1 MLRGMVVLNPRRL
14 TLSVWLTGAMLVA
27 ALVALG
33 IVAAVLASDGVQGFA
48 LLFGALCGWFC
59 WDALSRLRRLAKY
72 RRALRSPLDSKAAA
86 VVFAV
91 LFRSAAET
99 KAAALSLRRA
109 GLKVDSDE
117 SPFRLHVTVRGPR
130 SDVGDALGY
139 LEELTAP
146 LGGEITTM
154 NLRAA

>member
-1 MLRGMVVLNPRRL
+1 MVVLNPRRL
-14 TLSVWLTGAMLVA
+14 TLSVWLTGAMLAA
-27 ALVALG
+27 ALAALG
-33 IVAAVLASDGVQGFA
+33 FVASVLARDGVQGFA

-59 WDALSRLRRLAKY
+59 WDASSRLRRLAAY
-72 RRALRSPLDSKAAA
+72 RRALRSPLDSKAAS

-99 KAAALSLRRA
+99 RTAALTLRRT
-109 GLKVDSDE
+109 GLKVDADE

-154 NLRAA
+154 EVTAV